1 MGGGYR
7 GKIAQFPA
15 LSVTLHQAR
24 DHPRN
29 DLQKYSNSGTTLEQ
43 YSSRVA
49 TLLFYFIF
57 PSRVSLSLFMLAKR
71 TAFPDIPYAGIM
83 TLTSPT
89 TFRDHAI

>member
-29 DLQKYSNSGTTLEQ
+29 IVEKYMLSGKYLEDF
-43 YSSRVA
+43 SARVA
-49 TLLFYFIF
+49 RLLFYFIF